1 MTLSEYDD
9 YVAYSRQHFEEG
21 LIRAGFTEDD
31 TGGWRGTIVHGGGST
46 EVLIALRSRYPFQ
59 PPCVVPLDP
68 DAVAWSWHREL
79 DGSLCLV
86 AEDDHEG
93 LWWTE
98 APAFLEHVTAWFEQ
112 ATAGWPDDRPDL
124 DLDRYFEPSSDE
136 RLYLYDDLTRYPSG
150 FVRFRPAAN
159 NTMRIGG
166 GTKPAKFSKHSKD
179 RFGYVTNLGDVEV
192 PPRAWD
198 DVSARINPSVDLDR
212 RIRNHAIEI
221 VVLIYRRGSHD
232 GAVALE
238 VWPTLDG
245 GIAVRCLRSGADT
258 DAAKAARS
266 GLLAPELRGRRVAV
280 VGVGALGS
288 FISDMLVRSGVRNLT
303 LVDGDV
309 VMPGNLVRHLV
320 DPGAVGLPKAEAV
333 KAHLVARGGIAGA
346 DITAVNE
353 ALTTGPEA
361 YKLLR
366 GHDLVVNA
374 TADFAITALLRVV
387 AQASSKR
394 IISTAIQN
402 SGSTCRIDV
411 LPPLDDAE
419 SLPCSTVAVDQDAP
433 EQFEAGCGSPIS
445 PTPPYVVIEA
455 AAITVRHAIGLLVER
470 PLHPA
475 GEARDLSIGEV
486 RSHE

>member
-1 MTLSEYDD
+1 MTLTAYDD

-31 TGGWRGTIVHGGGST
+31 NGWRGTIVHAGGST

-59 PPCVVPLDP
+59 PPRVVPLDP

-86 AEDDHEG
+86 ADYDHEG

-124 DLDRYFEPSSDE
+124 DLDRYFEPSDDE
-136 RLYLYDDLTRYPSG
+136 HLYLYDELPRYPSG

-166 GTKPAKFSKHSKD
+166 GTKPAKSSKHSKD
-179 RFGYVTNLGDVEV
+179 RFGYVANLGDVDV
-192 PPRAWD
+192 PPRSWD

-238 VWPTLDG
+238 VWSTVDG
-245 GIAVRCLRSGADT
+245 GIAVRRLRSGADT

-288 FISDMLVRSGVRNLT
+288 FITDMLVRSGVRNLS

-320 DPGAVGLPKAEAV
+320 GPEAVGRSKVEAV
-333 KAHLVARGGIAGA
+333 KQHLVDRSGIAVA
-346 DITAVNE
+346 DITVIDH
-353 ALTTGPEA
+353 ALTSGDEA
-361 YKLLR
+361 VELLSD
-366 GHDLVVNA
+366 HDVVVNA
-374 TADFAITALLRVV
+374 TADFATTALLHVT
-387 AQASSKR
+387 AQALSKR
-394 IISTAIQN
+394 IVSAAIQN
-402 SGSTCRIDV
+402 GGTSYRIDV
-411 LPPLDDAE
+411 LPPLDGADP
-419 SLPCSTVAVDQDAP
+419 LPPSSVAVDQP
-433 EQFEAGCGSPIS
+433 EPELFEAGCGSPIS
-445 PTPPYVVIEA
+445 PTPPYAVIEA
-455 AAITVRHAIGLLVER
+455 AAATVRHTVGLLAER

-475 GEARDLSIGEV
+475 GETRDLSIGAV
-486 RSHE
+486 RNHQ